1 MNNELKTLSIIIPA
15 LNEEEGVGLVIK
27 SIPFRKIKK
36 MGYEVEVLVVDNNSS
51 DNTAI
56 IAKNNGANVITAS
69 VRGYGNAYKIGF
81 ANAKGEIIVTG
92 DADLTYPFEVIPKL
106 LLKIEREKL
115 DFINTDRLTNLNKTV
130 MPRLQ
135 DESWEKKNK
144 YNLEWDGKYRT
155 INRKKNIHKKQIMIE
170 QFMRFVW
177 ESGFS
182 VGVNKFDEQHK
193 QFFEI
198 TNKIYDMVSENSINR
213 EELFA
218 QVLELES
225 YATYHLLSEEE
236 IFYRYKYPQTEK
248 HLEAHNFY
256 RQEIQE
262 YVEKCMSNDVDLT
275 NLAAELADFASSWLL
290 EHIKSVDKQYSDF
303 LIGKNVE

>member
-1 MNNELKTLSIIIPA
+1 
-15 LNEEEGVGLVIK
+15 
-27 SIPFRKIKK
+27 
-36 MGYEVEVLVVDNNSS
+36 
-51 DNTAI
+51 
-56 IAKNNGANVITAS
+56 
-69 VRGYGNAYKIGF
+69 
-81 ANAKGEIIVTG
+81 
-92 DADLTYPFEVIPKL
+92 
-106 LLKIEREKL
+106 
-115 DFINTDRLTNLNKTV
+115 
-130 MPRLQ
+130 
-135 DESWEKKNK
+135 
-144 YNLEWDGKYRT
+144 
-155 INRKKNIHKKQIMIE
+155 
-170 QFMRFVW
+170 MRFGW